1 MKTLKIKA
9 ITGFAFM
16 VLFATTSFGQA
27 TTKSAKE
34 SMKKPVKIEKA
45 KVPKE
50 VTKSYFLEYP
60 EQMDD
65 FWYGYPAYD
74 YGNYWYEDWYNP
86 YVDVEYPEYFVTE
99 FTKDNVPHKVV
110 YSKAGEK
117 IAVHKSVVV
126 TPKAISDAISKGE
139 YKTWK
144 LGKENEEIFRDK
156 DSDQLKIYEIT
167 VEKGKEKHNLFFQS
181 DGKLLKDKK
190 VS

>member
-1 MKTLKIKA
+1 MKTLKIKTIA
-9 ITGFAFM
+9 GFLLLVF
-16 VLFATTSFGQA
+16 FAMNSFGQ
-27 TTKSAKE
+27 TPTKVTKDNV
-34 SMKKPVKIEKA
+34 KKPVKIEKA

-50 VTKSYFLEYP
+50 VTETFFLEYP
-60 EQMDD
+60 EQMND

-86 YVDVEYPEYFVTE
+86 YVDVEYPEYYVTE
-99 FTKDNVPHKVV
+99 FNKDNVPHKAI
-110 YSKAGEK
+110 YSKAGKK
-117 IAVHKSVVV
+117 IAVHKSVAV

-144 LGKENEEIFRDK
+144 LGKENEEIFKSK
-156 DSDQLKIYEIT
+156 DSDQLKVYEIT
-167 VEKGKEKHNLFFQS
+167 VEKGKEKHRLFFQA